1 MAQSKEQATEAFLL
15 TGFSTILDWRPT
27 QFSRPPPRPL
37 ICDLCGVV
45 SLRPVFPGSCPHW
58 YCTMCYRNVLRH
70 DPPLCPLDQKEVSE
84 SDLAGDAFSVDLVKL
99 LKEAGM
105 RCPNCAS
112 GCDFVLTDLLQI
124 EKSVDCIFLFNHCPG
139 LYSSCGCR
147 YKPPLTDL
155 ELHYSKCQFHRI
167 FCEAC
172 DAPVASGKIVEHIK
186 NGCKLSASGNGSEQA
201 EYKAG
206 SS

>member
-1 MAQSKEQATEAFLL
+1 MAQSDKQATEAFLL
-15 TGFSTILDWRPT
+15 TGFSSTLDWRPT
-27 QFSRPPPRPL
+27 RFSRPPPRPL

-58 YCTMCYRNVLRH
+58 YCTMCYRNVLRYDH
-70 DPPLCPLDQKEVSE
+70 SLCPLDQKEVSE
-84 SDLAGDAFSVDLVKL
+84 SSLAGEAFSVDLAKL

-105 RCPNCAS
+105 RCPNSAS
-112 GCDFVLTDLLQI
+112 GCDYVLTDVLQ
-124 EKSVDCIFLFNHCPG
+124 VLVRN
-139 LYSSCGCR
+139 SSCTKDRHVPGISKACR
-147 YKPPLTDL
+147 CRFKPPLTDL

-186 NGCKLSASGNGSEQA
+186 NGCKL
-201 EYKAG
+201 
-206 SS
+206 